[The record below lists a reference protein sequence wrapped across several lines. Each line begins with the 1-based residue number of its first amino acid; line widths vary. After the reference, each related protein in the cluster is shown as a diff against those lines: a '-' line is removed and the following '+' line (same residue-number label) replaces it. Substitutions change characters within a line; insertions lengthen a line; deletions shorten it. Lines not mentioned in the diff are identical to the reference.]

1 MSLTSQVLS
10 GDTRAVARAISI
22 VELESSESGRLIGL
36 LHAHTGRA
44 RIVGVTGPPGV
55 GKSCLVDRLTRL
67 WRDAQLKVAVLA
79 VDPTSPFTGGALLGD
94 RIRMNRHTLDPGV
107 FFRSMATRG
116 HLGGLAPTTH
126 DAVSILDAAG
136 FDIVVIETVGV
147 GQGEVDISRTAHMSV
162 VVVAPGAGDDVQAI
176 KAGVMEIADL
186 FVVNKSDRDGADRT
200 ASEIESMLALGSSKP
215 NLELPAVIK
224 TSVVN
229 GDGIDKLEVALSDL
243 VKRVGI
249 DDARARA
256 CARARARA
264 RIEEILRRRIGIAL
278 AEGTVLEEALDR
290 IVSREVDPYTA
301 AESLAKIIFRRH
313 S

>member
-1 MSLTSQVLS
+1 MNLASQVLS

-22 VELESSESGRLIGL
+22 VELESSESNRLIGL
-36 LHAHTGRA
+36 LHANTGRA
-44 RIVGVTGPPGV
+44 RVVGFTGPPGV

-67 WRDAQLKVAVLA
+67 WREVQLKVAVLA

-94 RIRMNRHTLDPGV
+94 RIRMQGHTLDPGV

-116 HLGGLAPTTH
+116 QLGGLAPTTH

-176 KAGVMEIADL
+176 KAGVMEIADV
-186 FVVNKSDRDGADRT
+186 FVVNKSDRVGADCT
-200 ASEIESMLALGSSKP
+200 VSEIEAMLTLGSPKP
-215 NLELPAVIK
+215 NSELPAVIK
-224 TSVVN
+224 TSVLN
-229 GDGIDKLEVALSDL
+229 GEGLDKLEVAISEL
-243 VKRVGI
+243 VKRGGI
-249 DDARARA
+249 DE
-256 CARARARA
+256 ARARARA
-264 RIEEILRRRIGIAL
+264 RARVEGILCRRIGTAL
-278 AEGTVLEEALDR
+278 AEATVLEEALDR

-301 AESLAKIIFRRH
+301 AEELAQNIFGSHR
-313 S
+313 

>member
-22 VELESSESGRLIGL
+22 VELEGSESGRLIGL

-215 NLELPAVIK
+215 SLELPAVIK

-256 CARARARA
+256 RARA
-264 RIEEILRRRIGIAL
+264 RIEEILRRKVGIAL
-278 AEGTVLEEALDR
+278 AEETVLEEVLDR

-301 AESLAKIIFRRH
+301 AESLAKIIFGRH

>member
-22 VELESSESGRLIGL
+22 VELEGSESGRLIGL

-215 NLELPAVIK
+215 SLELPAVIK

-256 CARARARA
+256 RARASA

-278 AEGTVLEEALDR
+278 AEGTVLEEVLDR

>member
-22 VELESSESGRLIGL
+22 VELEGSESGRLIGL

-215 NLELPAVIK
+215 SLELPAVIK

-256 CARARARA
+256 RARA

-278 AEGTVLEEALDR
+278 AEGTVLEEVLDR

>member
-1 MSLTSQVLS
+1 MNLASQVLS

-22 VELESSESGRLIGL
+22 VELESSESNRLIGL
-36 LHAHTGRA
+36 LHANTGRA
-44 RIVGVTGPPGV
+44 RVVGFTGPPGV

-67 WRDAQLKVAVLA
+67 WREAQLKVAVLA

-94 RIRMNRHTLDPGV
+94 RIRMQGHTLDPGV

-116 HLGGLAPTTH
+116 QLGGLAPTTH

-176 KAGVMEIADL
+176 KAGVMEIADI
-186 FVVNKSDRDGADRT
+186 FVVNKSDRVGADCT
-200 ASEIESMLALGSSKP
+200 VSEIEAMLTLGSPKP
-215 NLELPAVIK
+215 NSELPAVIK
-224 TSVVN
+224 TSVLN
-229 GDGIDKLEVALSDL
+229 GEGLDKLEVAISEL
-243 VKRVGI
+243 VKRGGI
-249 DDARARA
+249 DE
-256 CARARARA
+256 ARARARA
-264 RIEEILRRRIGIAL
+264 RARVEGILCRRIGTAL
-278 AEGTVLEEALDR
+278 AEATVLEEALDR

-301 AESLAKIIFRRH
+301 AEKLAQNIFGSHR
-313 S
+313 

>member
-1 MSLTSQVLS
+1 MNLISQILS
-10 GDTRAVARAISI
+10 GNTRAVARAISI
-22 VELESSESGRLIGL
+22 VEREGSESGRLISL

-44 RIVGVTGPPGV
+44 TVVGITGPPGV

-67 WRDAQLKVAVLA
+67 WCDAQRKVAVLA

-94 RIRMNRHTLDPGV
+94 RIRMDRQTLGSGV

-147 GQGEVDISRTAHMSV
+147 GQGEVDISHTAHMSV
-162 VVVAPGAGDDVQAI
+162 VVVAPGAGDDVQTI
-176 KAGVMEIADL
+176 KAGVMEIADV

-200 ASEIESMLALGSSKP
+200 ASEIEAMLMLGSTKSDS
-215 NLELPAVIK
+215 ELPAVIR

-229 GDGIDKLEVALSDL
+229 GDGIDKLEVALSNL
-243 VKRVGI
+243 VERVGK
-249 DDARARA
+249 DDT
-256 CARARARA
+256 RARARA
-264 RIEEILRRRIGIAL
+264 RSRVEEILRRRIGVAL
-278 AEGTVLEEALDR
+278 TETTVLEEALER

-301 AESLAKIIFRRH
+301 AESVAKIIFGSRL
-313 S
+313 

>member
-10 GDTRAVARAISI
+10 GNTRAVARAISI
-22 VELESSESGRLIGL
+22 VELEGSESGRLIGL

-44 RIVGVTGPPGV
+44 RVVGVTGPPGV

-215 NLELPAVIK
+215 SLELPAVIK

-256 CARARARA
+256 RA
-264 RIEEILRRRIGIAL
+264 RIEEILRRKVGIAL
-278 AEGTVLEEALDR
+278 AEETVLEEVLDR

-301 AESLAKIIFRRH
+301 AESLAKIIFGRH

>member
-1 MSLTSQVLS
+1 MNFTSQILS

-22 VELESSESGRLIGL
+22 VELEGSESGHLISL
-36 LHAHTGRA
+36 LHAHTGHA
-44 RIVGVTGPPGV
+44 TVVGVTGPPGV

-67 WRDAQLKVAVLA
+67 WRDARRKVAVLA

-94 RIRMNRHTLDPGV
+94 RIRMNRRTLDSGV

-116 HLGGLAPTTH
+116 HLGGLAPTTQ

-136 FDIVVIETVGV
+136 FDVVVIETVGV

-176 KAGVMEIADL
+176 KAGVMEIADV

-200 ASEIESMLALGSSKP
+200 ASEIEAMLMLGSSKSDS
-215 NLELPAVIK
+215 ERPAVIR

-229 GDGIDKLEVALSDL
+229 GDGIDKLEAAISDL
-243 VKRVGI
+243 VERVG
-249 DDARARA
+249 DDDMRART
-256 CARARARA
+256 RARARV
-264 RIEEILRRRIGIAL
+264 EEILRRRIGVAL
-278 AEGTVLEEALDR
+278 AETTILEDALER
-290 IVSREVDPYTA
+290 IVSREIDPYTA
-301 AESLAKIIFRRH
+301 SESVAKIIFGSRL
-313 S
+313 

>member
-1 MSLTSQVLS
+1 MNLTSQILS

-22 VELESSESGRLIGL
+22 VELETSESGRLISL
-36 LHAHTGRA
+36 LHAHTGHA
-44 RIVGVTGPPGV
+44 TVVGVTGPPGV
-55 GKSCLVDRLTRL
+55 GKSCLVDRLARL
-67 WRDAQLKVAVLA
+67 WRDAQRKVAVLA

-94 RIRMNRHTLDPGV
+94 RIRMDRDTLDSGV

-136 FDIVVIETVGV
+136 FDVVFIETVGV
-147 GQGEVDISRTAHMSV
+147 GQGEVEISRTAHMSV

-176 KAGVMEIADL
+176 KAGVMEIADV

-200 ASEIESMLALGSSKP
+200 ASEIEAMLMLGSSKSDS
-215 NLELPAVIK
+215 ELPAVIR

-229 GDGIDKLEVALSDL
+229 GDGIDKLEVALSGL
-243 VKRVGI
+243 VDRIG
-249 DDARARA
+249 DDDTR
-256 CARARARA
+256 ARARARA
-264 RIEEILRRRIGIAL
+264 RVEEILRRRIGVAL
-278 AEGTVLEEALDR
+278 AETTVLEETLER

-301 AESLAKIIFRRH
+301 AESVAKIIFGSRL
-313 S
+313 

>member
-1 MSLTSQVLS
+1 MNLASQVLS

-22 VELESSESGRLIGL
+22 VELESSESNRLIGL
-36 LHAHTGRA
+36 LHANTGRA
-44 RIVGVTGPPGV
+44 RVVGFTGPPGV

-67 WRDAQLKVAVLA
+67 WREAQLKVAVLA

-94 RIRMNRHTLDPGV
+94 RIRMQGHTLDPGV

-116 HLGGLAPTTH
+116 QLGGLAPTTH

-176 KAGVMEIADL
+176 KAGVMEIADI
-186 FVVNKSDRDGADRT
+186 FVVNKSDRVGADCT
-200 ASEIESMLALGSSKP
+200 VSEIEAMLTLGSPKP
-215 NLELPAVIK
+215 NSELPAVIK
-224 TSVVN
+224 TSVLN
-229 GDGIDKLEVALSDL
+229 GDGLDKLEVAISEL
-243 VKRVGI
+243 VKRGGI
-249 DDARARA
+249 DE
-256 CARARARA
+256 ARARARA
-264 RIEEILRRRIGIAL
+264 RARVEGILCRRIGTAL
-278 AEGTVLEEALDR
+278 AEATVLEEALDR

-301 AESLAKIIFRRH
+301 AEKLAQNIFGSHR
-313 S
+313 

>member
-1 MSLTSQVLS
+1 MNLTSQILS

-22 VELESSESGRLIGL
+22 VELEGSESERLISL
-36 LHAHTGRA
+36 LHAHTGHA
-44 RIVGVTGPPGV
+44 MVVGVTGPPGV

-67 WRDAQLKVAVLA
+67 WRDAQRKVAVLA

-94 RIRMNRHTLDPGV
+94 RIRMDRHTLDSGV

-136 FDIVVIETVGV
+136 FDVVVIETVGV
-147 GQGEVDISRTAHMSV
+147 GQGEVDVSRTAHMSV

-176 KAGVMEIADL
+176 KAGVMEIADV

-200 ASEIESMLALGSSKP
+200 ASDIEAMLMLGSSKSDS
-215 NLELPAVIK
+215 ELPAVIR

-243 VKRVGI
+243 VERVG
-249 DDARARA
+249 DDDKR
-256 CARARARA
+256 ARARARA
-264 RIEEILRRRIGIAL
+264 RVEEILRRRIGVAL
-278 AEGTVLEEALDR
+278 AETTVLEEALER
-290 IVSREVDPYTA
+290 VVSREIDPYTA
-301 AESLAKIIFRRH
+301 AENVAEVIFGSRL
-313 S
+313 

>member
-1 MSLTSQVLS
+1 MNLTSQILS

-22 VELESSESGRLIGL
+22 VELETSESGRLISL
-36 LHAHTGRA
+36 LHAHTGHA
-44 RIVGVTGPPGV
+44 TVVGVTGPPGV
-55 GKSCLVDRLTRL
+55 GKSCLVDRLARL
-67 WRDAQLKVAVLA
+67 WRDAQRKVAVLA

-94 RIRMNRHTLDPGV
+94 RIRMDRDTLDSGV

-136 FDIVVIETVGV
+136 FDVVFIETVGV
-147 GQGEVDISRTAHMSV
+147 GQGEVEISRTAHMSV

-176 KAGVMEIADL
+176 KAGVMEIADV

-200 ASEIESMLALGSSKP
+200 ASEIEAMLMLGSSKSDS
-215 NLELPAVIK
+215 ELPAVIR

-243 VKRVGI
+243 VGRIG
-249 DDARARA
+249 DDNTR
-256 CARARARA
+256 ARARARA
-264 RIEEILRRRIGIAL
+264 RVEEILRRRIGVAL
-278 AEGTVLEEALDR
+278 AETTVLEETLER

-301 AESLAKIIFRRH
+301 AESVAKIIFGSRL
-313 S
+313 

>member
-22 VELESSESGRLIGL
+22 VELEGSESGRLIGL

-44 RIVGVTGPPGV
+44 RVVGVTGPPGV

-215 NLELPAVIK
+215 SLELPAVIK

-256 CARARARA
+256 RA
-264 RIEEILRRRIGIAL
+264 RIEEILRRKVGIAL
-278 AEGTVLEEALDR
+278 AEETVLEEVLDR

-301 AESLAKIIFRRH
+301 AESLAKIIFGRH

>member
-1 MSLTSQVLS
+1 MTS
-10 GDTRAVARAISI
+10 
-22 VELESSESGRLIGL
+22 
-36 LHAHTGRA
+36 
-44 RIVGVTGPPGV
+44 
-55 GKSCLVDRLTRL
+55 
-67 WRDAQLKVAVLA
+67 
-79 VDPTSPFTGGALLGD
+79 
-94 RIRMNRHTLDPGV
+94 
-107 FFRSMATRG
+107 
-116 HLGGLAPTTH
+116 
-126 DAVSILDAAG
+126 
-136 FDIVVIETVGV
+136 
-147 GQGEVDISRTAHMSV
+147 
-162 VVVAPGAGDDVQAI
+162 VAPGDDVQAI

-215 NLELPAVIK
+215 SLELPAVIK

-256 CARARARA
+256 RASA

-278 AEGTVLEEALDR
+278 AEGTVLEEVLDR